1 MAHAT
6 SLVNV
11 MHQHRLAEPTAYENL
26 LGDAIERAFAAGIH
40 DLDGIVRMLNDTG
53 PAGPDPAGPDG
64 EPWTAARLEAEL
76 ARLGA

>member
-1 MAHAT
+1 MAA
-6 SLVNV
+6 SPPLVNV
-11 MHQHRLAEPTAYENL
+11 TNQHRLTEPTAYENL

-40 DLDGIVRMLNDTG
+40 ELDGIVQLLNDSG
-53 PAGPDPAGPDG
+53 PSGPDG

>member
-1 MAHAT
+1 MAHAP

-53 PAGPDPAGPDG
+53 PAGPDG

>member
-11 MHQHRLAEPTAYENL
+11 THQHRLAEPTAYENL

-53 PAGPDPAGPDG
+53 PAGPDG

>member
-40 DLDGIVRMLNDTG
+40 DLDGIMRMLNDTG
-53 PAGPDPAGPDG
+53 PASPDG
-64 EPWTAARLEAEL
+64 GPWTAARLEAEL

>member
-1 MAHAT
+1 MAYAA

-11 MHQHRLAEPTAYENL
+11 MHQHRLAEPSACENL

-40 DLDGIVRMLNDTG
+40 DLDGMVRLLHDTG
-53 PAGPDPAGPDG
+53 PAGPDG

>member
-1 MAHAT
+1 MANAAP
-6 SLVNV
+6 LVNV

-26 LGDAIERAFAAGIH
+26 LGDAIERAFASGLH
-40 DLDGIVRMLNDTG
+40 DLDGIVRMLNDSG
-53 PAGPDPAGPDG
+53 PAGPDG

>member
-1 MAHAT
+1 MANPVP
-6 SLVNV
+6 LVNL
-11 MHQHRLAEPTAYENL
+11 MHQHRLAEPTPYENL
-26 LGDAIERAFAAGIH
+26 LGDAIERAFATGIH

-53 PAGPDPAGPDG
+53 PAGPDG